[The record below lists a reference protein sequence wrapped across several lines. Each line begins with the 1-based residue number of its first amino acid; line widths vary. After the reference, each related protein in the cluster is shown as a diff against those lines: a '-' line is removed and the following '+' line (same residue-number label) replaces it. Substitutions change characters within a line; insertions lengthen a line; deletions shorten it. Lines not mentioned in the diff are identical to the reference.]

1 MKGVSAIIATILML
15 VITIGLAGTAYVY
28 ISGMLT
34 GKTAMTISILDYS
47 CTQGTTN
54 NVITLVIS
62 NDGTTDIP
70 DGSLS
75 IYVDNQDHSTG
86 ADGFGAFSGGTWSST
101 AKGISAHTTKPILN
115 NDAAG
120 GFNPDVGPHTVLV
133 STPSNAQRI
142 TVQCP
147 TPP

>member
-62 NDGTTDIP
+62 NDGTTDILNG
-70 DGSLS
+70 DVK
-75 IYVDNQDHSTG
+75 IYVDNQDRTS
-86 ADGFGAFSGGTWSST
+86 DFGAYAGGVWAAGANCDIDS
-101 AKGISAHTTKPILN
+101 HTIKPILTN
-115 NDAAG
+115 PTAAPAWLSAAPAG
-120 GFNPDVGPHTVLV
+120 QHSVLV
-133 STPSNAQRI
+133 VTASNAQKVSVI
-142 TVQCP
+142 CQ
-147 TPP
+147 